1 MHSKSWIGVLIAL
14 ALGATAGWLLH
25 GALSQPG
32 HEEEG
37 EEHAVAPGELQVQVK
52 LGKVERTDFATT
64 VDALGRVQATP
75 ASRWRIASRAS
86 GRVTAIGTR
95 SGARVARGDLLV
107 SFDPAPFD
115 RAITEAEAALST
127 ALAEQSA
134 YQRSGAELAR
144 ARLLSAVEQAK
155 RELETAER
163 EATRIAKLVPDGL
176 VSERAVLDARDT
188 RARRALELDVA
199 QREFDQFESGGHLAE
214 SARIDA
220 QRDAAAAKLAE
231 AQALRAECDVRAP
244 QDAVVLTFEAR
255 PGQVVDAGADLGTL
269 LVDDHVTLEFDL
281 TPRDAGRIADAAHV
295 TFTLDDGSEGAG
307 TLLSLSRHAEA
318 DTGMLVAL
326 VEPSTDVAKLREG
339 MLLRGTFE
347 AERLQA
353 VLVVPAAA
361 VVRVDDEPAV
371 FRVGG
376 DHIAHRVAVRVLA
389 RHGDRIAVAVDADAL
404 HERDDVVQQGAHN
417 LPDGARVTED
427 AEKSGH

>member
-1 MHSKSWIGVLIAL
+1 M
-14 ALGATAGWLLH
+14 
-25 GALSQPG
+25 
-32 HEEEG
+32 
-37 EEHAVAPGELQVQVK
+37 
-52 LGKVERTDFATT
+52 
-64 VDALGRVQATP
+64 
-75 ASRWRIASRAS
+75 
-86 GRVTAIGTR
+86 
-95 SGARVARGDLLV
+95 

-115 RAITEAEAALST
+115 RAIAEAEAASTT
-127 ALAEQSA
+127 ALAEQTA
-134 YQRSGAELAR
+134 YERSGAKLAR

-155 RELETAER
+155 RDLETAER
-163 EATRIAKLVPDGL
+163 EATRIEKLVPDGL
-176 VSERAVLDARDT
+176 VSDRAVLDARDT

-199 QREFDQFESGGHLAE
+199 QRELDQFESGGHLAE
-214 SARIDA
+214 AARIDA
-220 QRDAAAAKLAE
+220 QRAAAAAKLAE

-244 QDAVVLTFEAR
+244 QDAVVLTFDAR

-281 TPRDAGRIADAAHV
+281 TPHDAGRLADAAHV

-307 TLLSLSRHAEA
+307 TLQSLSRRAEA

-339 MLLRGTFE
+339 MLLHGAFE

-389 RHGDRIAVAVDADAL
+389 RHGDRIAVAADADAL
-404 HERDDVVQQGAHN
+404 HDKDDVVEEGAHN

-427 AEKSGH
+427 AGKSGH